1 MEYHLQ
7 ERGSRSQP
15 SGPLALLRLK
25 NINFNRDNIQVLK
38 NISLDLHR
46 SEFHAIVGDHGSGK
60 STLGMIICGAIKP
73 ASGELLFK
81 DASYPHFTLRKA
93 RKLNIEMASQE
104 IQLIHYFSVA
114 ENLLI
119 PDKVYHPFPLIKKR
133 RLIQEEAGAMLSGY
147 GFDIDPAS
155 IINNLPLSDRMVIHI
170 LRSMYRKP
178 DLLILDAVLEKLAAT
193 HLEKILDI
201 LSALKKTGK
210 SILCFTHSIDDI
222 YGLADKVTILRN
234 GEIILTD
241 SVNNIDKINLIKLCY
256 TQISGSD
263 DIESY
268 QDFIQLLRYN
278 EAILQ
283 KLPINLIVSDN
294 ENKIKMIND
303 HGKVYFNLE
312 KADYRNLY
320 LDGLFSEGSGN
331 ALELIKS
338 AFSEKKEK
346 TFYNVPI
353 VVNGN
358 KTITNIK
365 ILPIYDG
372 AFLIGNITIIEDVSR
387 QEKLRQQMILSEKLA
402 SVGILAAGVAHE
414 INNPLEIIYNHLN
427 FLKFHIDKE
436 KMYETIANIE
446 EELTDIKQIVSN
458 LISFSDSNKLVNE
471 EFELNGLIASII
483 NLIRFNAKNKKI
495 RIEYTPAGHP
505 IHLNANMNEIK
516 QVILNLLKNSFE
528 ASEGGGEICIQ
539 TSSVIMDGGPFACI
553 VFRDDGI
560 GIDDE
565 NPDNIFLP
573 FYSTKKGNEA
583 NLGLGLSVSYGI
595 VKKYKGSISVKNLK
609 GFGCEFTIT
618 LPQKTG
624 KGL

>member
-1 MEYHLQ
+1 MEYPLQ
-7 ERGSRSQP
+7 EQGNRSHL
-15 SGPLALLRLK
+15 SGPLPLLRLK
-25 NINFNRDNIQVLK
+25 NINFSRDNIRVLK

-60 STLGMIICGAIKP
+60 STLGMIISGALKP
-73 ASGELLFK
+73 ASGMILFK
-81 DASYPHFTLRKA
+81 SENYPHFTLQKA

-104 IQLIHYFSVA
+104 IQLINYFSVT

-119 PDKVYHPFPLIKKR
+119 PDKVYNLFPLSKKR
-133 RLIQEEAGAMLSGY
+133 RLIQEEASAMLAGY
-147 GFDIDPAS
+147 GFDIDPAAV
-155 IINNLPLSDRMVIHI
+155 INNLSLSDRMVIHI
-170 LRSMYRKP
+170 LRSVYRKP
-178 DLLILDAVLEKLAAT
+178 DLLILDAVLEKLAAS

-201 LSALKKTGK
+201 LSALKKTGTA
-210 SILCFTHSIDDI
+210 ILCITHSIDDI

-263 DIESY
+263 GIENY
-268 QDFIQLLRYN
+268 QDFNQLLRYN

-312 KADYRNLY
+312 NAVYRNLF
-320 LDGLFSEGSGN
+320 LDDIFSEGSET
-331 ALELIKS
+331 ALELIKT

-346 TFYNVPI
+346 TFYNIPI
-353 VVNGN
+353 VVNA
-358 KTITNIK
+358 KRTITNIK

-372 AFLIGNITIIEDVSR
+372 AFLIGNITIIEDVSK
-387 QEKLRQQMILSEKLA
+387 QENLRQQVILSEKLA

-427 FLKFHIDKE
+427 FMKFHIDKE
-436 KMYETIANIE
+436 KMYETISNIE

-458 LISFSDSNKLVNE
+458 LISFSDSKKIVNE
-471 EFELNGLIASII
+471 EFELNDLIASIL
-483 NLIRFNAKNKKI
+483 NLIRFNAKNKQI
-495 RIEYTPAGHP
+495 RIEYTPAEHS

-528 ASEGGGEICIQ
+528 ASDGGGEICIQ
-539 TSSVIMDGGPFACI
+539 TSSVHMNGQAFACI
-553 VFRDDGI
+553 VFTDDGI
-560 GIDDE
+560 GIEDE

-573 FYSTKKGNEA
+573 FYSTKQGNDA

-595 VKKYKGSISVKNLK
+595 IKKYRGNISVKNLK
-609 GFGCEFTIT
+609 GSGCEFTIT
-618 LPQKTG
+618 LPQ
-624 KGL
+624 

>member
-1 MEYHLQ
+1 MEYRLQ
-7 ERGSRSQP
+7 KQGNRSHSYGSLP
-15 SGPLALLRLK
+15 LLRLK
-25 NINFNRDNIQVLK
+25 NINFSRDHIRVLK

-60 STLGMIICGAIKP
+60 STLGMIIRGALKP
-73 ASGELLFK
+73 ASGKILFK
-81 DASYPHFTLRKA
+81 SENYPHFTLRKA

-104 IQLIHYFSVA
+104 IQLINYFSVT

-119 PDKVYHPFPLIKKR
+119 PDKVYNLFPLSKKR
-133 RLIQEEAGAMLSGY
+133 RLIQQEASALLSGY
-147 GFDIDPAS
+147 GFDIDPAA
-155 IINNLPLSDRMVIHI
+155 IINNLSLSDRMVIHI
-170 LRSMYRKP
+170 LRSVYRKP
-178 DLLILDAVLEKLAAT
+178 DLLILDAVLDKLAAT

-201 LSALKKTGK
+201 LSTLKQTGT
-210 SILCFTHSIDDI
+210 SILCITHSIDDI
-222 YGLADKVTILRN
+222 YGLADKVTILRK

-241 SVNNIDKINLIKLCY
+241 SVTNIDKINLIKLCY

-268 QDFIQLLRYN
+268 QDFNQLLRYN

-294 ENKIKMIND
+294 ENKIKMINA
-303 HGKVYFNLE
+303 HGKGYFNLE
-312 KADYRNLY
+312 NAVYRNLF
-320 LDGLFSEGSGN
+320 LDDIFSEGSEN
-331 ALELIKS
+331 ALEQIKS

-346 TFYNVPI
+346 TFYNIPI
-353 VVNGN
+353 VVNAN

-372 AFLIGNITIIEDVSR
+372 AFLIGNITIIEDVSK
-387 QEKLRQQMILSEKLA
+387 QENLRQQVILSEKLA

-427 FLKFHIDKE
+427 FMKFHIDKE

-458 LISFSDSNKLVNE
+458 LISFSDSNKMVNE
-471 EFELNGLIASII
+471 EFELNDLIASII

-495 RIEYTPAGHP
+495 RIEYTPAEHP
-505 IHLNANMNEIK
+505 INLNANMNEIK
-516 QVILNLLKNSFE
+516 QVVLNLLKNSFE
-528 ASEGGGEICIQ
+528 ASDGGGVIGIQ
-539 TSSVIMDGGPFACI
+539 TSSVNMDGRPFACI
-553 VFRDDGI
+553 VFKDDGI

-573 FYSTKKGNEA
+573 FYSTKKGNDA

-595 VKKYKGSISVKNLK
+595 VKKYKGNISVKNLK
-609 GFGCEFTIT
+609 GTGCEFTIT
-618 LPQKTG
+618 LPQ
-624 KGL
+624 

>member
-1 MEYHLQ
+1 MAYRLQ
-7 ERGSRSQP
+7 EQGNRSYS
-15 SGPLALLRLK
+15 SGPLPLLRLQH
-25 NINFNRDNIQVLK
+25 IDFSRDNIRVLK
-38 NISLDLHR
+38 GISLDLHR

-60 STLGMIICGAIKP
+60 STLGMIISGALKP
-73 ASGELLFK
+73 AAGIILFK
-81 DASYPHFTLRKA
+81 NESYPHFTLKKA

-104 IQLIHYFSVA
+104 IQLINYFSVT

-119 PDKVYHPFPLIKKR
+119 PDKVYNLFPLSKKK
-133 RLIQEEAGAMLSGY
+133 RLIQEEASALLSGY
-147 GFDIDPAS
+147 GFDIDPAA
-155 IINNLPLSDRMVIHI
+155 IINNLSLSDRMVIHI
-170 LRSMYRKP
+170 LRSVYRKP
-178 DLLILDAVLEKLAAT
+178 DLLILDAVLEKLAAS

-201 LSALKKTGK
+201 LSALKKTGT
-210 SILCFTHSIDDI
+210 SILCITHSVDDI
-222 YGLADKVTILRN
+222 YSLADKVTILRN

-268 QDFIQLLRYN
+268 QDFNQLLRYN

-312 KADYRNLY
+312 KAVYRNLF
-320 LDGLFSEGSGN
+320 LDDIFSEGSEN
-331 ALELIKS
+331 ALEMIKS
-338 AFSEKKEK
+338 AFLEKKEK
-346 TFYNVPI
+346 TYYNVPI
-353 VVNGN
+353 VVNAT

-372 AFLIGNITIIEDVSR
+372 AFLIGNITIIEDVSK
-387 QEKLRQQMILSEKLA
+387 QENLRQQVILSEKLA

-427 FLKFHIDKE
+427 FMKFHIDKE
-436 KMYETIANIE
+436 KMFETIANIE

-458 LISFSDSNKLVNE
+458 LISFSDSNKIVNE
-471 EFELNGLIASII
+471 EFELNDLIASII

-495 RIEYTPAGHP
+495 RIEYTPTGHP
-505 IHLNANMNEIK
+505 INLNANINEIK
-516 QVILNLLKNSFE
+516 QVVLNLLKNSFE
-528 ASEGGGEICIQ
+528 ASDGRGVIGIK
-539 TSSVIMDGGPFACI
+539 TSSVNMDGKPFACI
-553 VFRDDGI
+553 VFKDDGI
-560 GIDDE
+560 GIEDE

-573 FYSTKKGNEA
+573 FYSTKKGNDA

-595 VKKYKGSISVKNLK
+595 VKKYKGNISVKNLE
-609 GFGCEFTIT
+609 GSGCEFTIT
-618 LPQKTG
+618 LPQ
-624 KGL
+624 

>member
-1 MEYHLQ
+1 MEYPSQ
-7 ERGSRSQP
+7 EQDNRSHP
-15 SGPLALLRLK
+15 SGLLSLLRLK
-25 NINFNRDNIQVLK
+25 DINFSRDNIRVLK
-38 NISLDLHR
+38 SISLDLHR

-60 STLGMIICGAIKP
+60 STLGMIISGALKP
-73 ASGELLFK
+73 ASGMIFFK
-81 DASYPHFTLRKA
+81 SESYPHFTLRKA

-104 IQLIHYFSVA
+104 IQLINYFSVT

-119 PDKVYHPFPLIKKR
+119 PDKVYNLFPLSKKK
-133 RLIQEEAGAMLSGY
+133 RLIQQEASALLSGY
-147 GFDIDPAS
+147 GFDIDPAA
-155 IINNLPLSDRMVIHI
+155 IINSLSLSDRMVIHI
-170 LRSMYRKP
+170 LRSVYRKP

-201 LSALKKTGK
+201 LSALKKTGT

-222 YGLADKVTILRN
+222 YGLADKVTILRK

-241 SVNNIDKINLIKLCY
+241 SANNIDKINLIKLCY

-268 QDFIQLLRYN
+268 QDFNQLLRYN

-312 KADYRNLY
+312 KAVYRNLF
-320 LDGLFSEGSGN
+320 LDDIFSEGSEN
-331 ALELIKS
+331 ALELIKT

-346 TFYNVPI
+346 TFYNIPI
-353 VVNGN
+353 VVNAN

-387 QEKLRQQMILSEKLA
+387 QENLRQQVILSEKLA

-427 FLKFHIDKE
+427 FMKFHIDKE
-436 KMYETIANIE
+436 KMYETISNIE

-458 LISFSDSNKLVNE
+458 LISFSDSDKIVNE
-471 EFELNGLIASII
+471 EFELNDLIASII

-495 RIEYTPAGHP
+495 RIEYTPAGQP
-505 IHLNANMNEIK
+505 INLNANMNEIK
-516 QVILNLLKNSFE
+516 QVVLNLLKNSFE
-528 ASEGGGEICIQ
+528 ASDGGGVICIH
-539 TSSVIMDGGPFACI
+539 TSSVTMDGRPFACI
-553 VFRDDGI
+553 VFKDDGI
-560 GIDDE
+560 GIEDE

-573 FYSTKKGNEA
+573 FYSTKKGNDA

-595 VKKYKGSISVKNLK
+595 VKKYKGNISVKNLE
-609 GFGCEFTIT
+609 GSGCEFTIT
-618 LPQKTG
+618 LPQ
-624 KGL
+624 